1 MFFTCLLPASMD
13 GKEFHHVLEGLFILL
28 ILSLATNT
36 CNGLTDEG
44 EVIALKA
51 IHRGIG
57 DVFNRLRNWAG
68 DDPCGLG
75 WTGVF
80 CTSIDGTDH
89 VTELRLF
96 NMNLTG
102 TIDPAVGNLTQLH
115 TLDFMWNSITG
126 PIPPEIG
133 NLNKLFLLLLT
144 GNKLTGQLP
153 LEIGNL
159 SGINRIQI
167 DENNI
172 SGPIP
177 STFQFLKNI
186 QHVRMNNNSLNGSIP
201 PELGS
206 LGKVVH
212 ILLDNN
218 KLTGEL
224 PAELSNISTLLVLQL
239 DNNHFSGSIPSSYS
253 QFTQLRKLSLRNC
266 NLTGAIPDLSA
277 MSVLRYVDL
286 SSNRLSGQLPSDIS
300 QNMIAIELSYNQL
313 DGGIPD
319 ALYRLRDLQ
328 LLSLRNNLLDGSFN
342 ASILEHNEFVD
353 SSSVLILDVQENNI
367 TAFESGAL
375 LSLPNVTLSL
385 FGNPVCNDTSVGQR
399 HCTEYSGS
407 ILNISVPSAATSTGA
422 RCSSELTCNPTQN
435 SELVYGLYL
444 RNGQCHCAYPL
455 HIGYRLKS
463 PAFAIFP
470 PYRDGFQEYLSG
482 WLNFSGYQVNV
493 SSFYWEPGPRLVMDL
508 KVFPSSNTTQFTDAE
523 VNNLY
528 TTFTTWYVPDNITF
542 GPYDTLFFNRGFPY
556 NGTQSVET
564 SKGLGGGAS
573 AGIIIGAVT
582 FTAIVMVLFM
592 ILMTKRQRRYG
603 KVRKRRERIK
613 VAGAKSFTYEDMSK
627 ATNNFDSSTEVG
639 EGGYGKVFKGTLT
652 DGMIVAIK
660 RAQEGS
666 LQGTIEFYNEIELLS
681 RIHHR
686 NLVSLIGF
694 CDDEDEQMLVYE
706 FMENGSL
713 NDHLMSASSKQALDF
728 MTRIQI
734 ALGSSRGIL
743 YLHTEANP
751 PIYHRDIK
759 ANNILLDSKMRPK
772 VADFGLSKL
781 APVVE
786 LEGDRAV
793 GVSTVVKGTPGYLD
807 PEYFLTSKLTDKSDV
822 YSFGVVL
829 LQFITGK
836 QAITNGK
843 NLVREV
849 NFAYEAGML
858 LSVIDPRMGPYPVDC
873 IEPFIRLAKSCCDDD
888 SDSRPSMAEVVR
900 ELEAIWGLI
909 PGKESMVSGE
919 KSTKDP
925 RMKHSMSDFYNNPVS
940 SDISGI
946 GLMSGT
952 IPTISPR

>member
-89 VTELRLF
+89 VTEL
-96 NMNLTG
+96 
-102 TIDPAVGNLTQLH
+102 
-115 TLDFMWNSITG
+115 
-126 PIPPEIG
+126 
-133 NLNKLFLLLLT
+133 
-144 GNKLTGQLP
+144 
-153 LEIGNL
+153 
-159 SGINRIQI
+159 
-167 DENNI
+167 
-172 SGPIP
+172 
-177 STFQFLKNI
+177 
-186 QHVRMNNNSLNGSIP
+186 RMNNNSLNGSIP